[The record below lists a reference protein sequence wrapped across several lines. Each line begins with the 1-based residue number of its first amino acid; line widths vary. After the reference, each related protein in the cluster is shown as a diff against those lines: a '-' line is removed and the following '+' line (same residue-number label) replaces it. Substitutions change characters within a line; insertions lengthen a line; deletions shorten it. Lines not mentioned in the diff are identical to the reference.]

1 MKFKEILYNL
11 LTEDQEGV
19 YRKYFSDIDRTTFI
33 RIASADPKTK
43 IANDKIERLGSYY
56 RFLIDMHRKGTL
68 KNEDLPKAKEYLELV
83 YKYQLKIG
91 QMKIETISDLYEL
104 VKDKIAKTQTTLA
117 SLIGALGK
125 EEYDVILNGKSWFIV
140 VPKTEKAS
148 AYLGANT
155 EWCTTWGTYSLNP
168 NYKDRTNHFSSHNQ
182 SGPLYIIV
190 NKDNENDKY
199 QLHFSSD
206 QLKNPSDSEIGN
218 RPKFFNDRL
227 EVKMSLFPNVF
238 KTGLS
243 KDELKDEISKA
254 KKFLSEADREN
265 LMDQLYD
272 QYANVDNQLIKA
284 LVKDDEEALQ
294 NMVDDVSISSG
305 VLTFIV
311 KKLPQSV
318 DNYND
323 YVRNMNFSKENAW
336 NDIYE
341 NEEYNFSGDAEE
353 ILSSYL
359 ESYYEKNKSKL
370 IEQFGKFA
378 KTLEIFSKTFLGDM
392 ANDETIKE
400 KYCEGY
406 AEGTSSALENAIQA
420 ELDQWEKYL
429 EVDAG
434 WSDNDIR
441 IPIEN
446 LIEFVAER
454 EIKTIENVDSFLEDY
469 IDFFSIPTDYY
480 EVPEHDWISPT
491 NDAMS
496 DVFDKY
502 FQVLHDSDWAEKIDN
517 GDDTDDCAE
526 TKQKFISLIKE
537 YFQYETKFE
546 NEFVK
551 IELEKP
557 WMKNFDCEKGVKVKY
572 HNKKSGENNEGYMQI
587 DSIMN
592 HINSEPLFEKLN
604 FKNVLK
610 DLD

>member
-43 IANDKIERLGSYY
+43 IVNDKIERLGSYY
-56 RFLIDMHRKGTL
+56 RFLIEMHRKGTL

-91 QMKIETISDLYEL
+91 QMKIESISDLYEL
-104 VKDKIAKTQTTLA
+104 VKDKIAKTQTTLV

-125 EEYDVILNGKSWFIV
+125 EEYEVILNGNSWFIV

-155 EWCTTWGTYSLNP
+155 EWCTTWGTHSLNP

-227 EVKMSLFPNVF
+227 EVKMALFPNVS

-243 KDELKDEISKA
+243 KEEIKDEISKA
-254 KKFLSEADREN
+254 KKFLSDADREN
-265 LMDQLYD
+265 LMNQLYD
-272 QYANVDNQLIKA
+272 AYADVDNQLVKA
-284 LVKDDEEALQ
+284 LIKDDEETLQ
-294 NMVDDVSISSG
+294 NMVDGVNISSG
-305 VLTFIV
+305 VLTFTV
-311 KKLPQSV
+311 KGLPQSV

-323 YVRNMNFSKENAW
+323 YIRNMEMSKENAW

-341 NEEYNFSGDAEE
+341 NEEYNFNGDGED
-353 ILSSYL
+353 ILTSYL
-359 ESYYEKNKSKL
+359 DAYYDKNKTIL
-370 IEQFGKFA
+370 IDQFGKFA
-378 KTLEIFSKTFLGDM
+378 STLEIFSNTFLSDM
-392 ANDETIKE
+392 INDGTIKE

-420 ELDQWEKYL
+420 ELDHWKKYL

-441 IPIEN
+441 VPVEN

-469 IDFFSIPTDYY
+469 VDFFSIPTDYY
-480 EVPEHDWISPT
+480 ELPEHDWISPT
-491 NDAMS
+491 NEAMFE
-496 DVFDKY
+496 VFDKY
-502 FQVLHDSDWAEKIDN
+502 FQVLYDSDWFDKIVDGDETDN
-517 GDDTDDCAE
+517 CAE
-526 TKQKFISLIKE
+526 TKQKFITIVKE
-537 YFQYETKFE
+537 HFQYEVKFE

-551 IELEKP
+551 LELEKP
-557 WMKNFDCEKGVKVKY
+557 WMKNFDCEKGIKVKY
-572 HNKKSGENNEGYMQI
+572 HNKKNGENYEGYMQV
-587 DSIMN
+587 DSLMS

-610 DLD
+610 DLY